1 MVKQDFDKV
10 IRDFLA
16 YFQIIVKNLNFTHN
30 NMIPIVTIQK
40 SNKTL
45 QGLRNVVSEVSFH
58 KDAELAA
65 IQDGWLE
72 FIQTHVDNFESS
84 DTLKELNNYLL
95 NKVYFVGN
103 EFGSVDILIYYLL
116 YNVFVSKT
124 QHLIQALNLSLQ
136 EKEKYINV
144 SRWFNAIQH
153 NQKARSTR
161 SLIPFSRCCLYN

>member
-16 YFQIIVKNLNFTHN
+16 YFHVTVKNLNFTHN
-30 NMIPIVTIQK
+30 NMMPIVTIQK

-84 DTLKELNNYLL
+84 DTLK
-95 NKVYFVGN
+95 
-103 EFGSVDILIYYLL
+103 
-116 YNVFVSKT
+116 
-124 QHLIQALNLSLQ
+124 LNLSFQ

-161 SLIPFSRCCLYN
+161 SLIPFSRCCLYA